1 MIRMKG
7 IRKEYRMGDSVLAA
21 LDGVDIHI
29 KPHEFVSIIG
39 PSGSG
44 KSTLMNIIGC
54 LDTADEGTYYLDGQE
69 IEAYTED
76 ELADIRGRKIGFV
89 FQQFNLLP
97 KLTAQ
102 ENVELPLIYQGMSAG
117 KRHARSEEVLE
128 RVGLL
133 DRMDHKP
140 TELSGGQQQRVAI
153 ARALAGRPS
162 LLLADEPTG
171 NLDSRTGADVMR
183 LFHARRED
191 RRADPARHP
200 HPRRARAR
208 TGGRKRGGD
217 LMQLA
222 QTVSMAFKAI
232 SGNKVRAFLTMLG
245 VIIGVMSV
253 IVLIAIGQGTTAS
266 VTESIA
272 SMGTNLLTVSI
283 QTRRVGMPG
292 GFGGF
297 GGGSSSG
304 KGTVILT
311 LDDILALEDDASIQ
325 CVSPTTSG
333 SLTVKAGSTNTTATV
348 MGVLPAYAQIVN
360 QGVQSGRYIIDADV
374 DNRSAVCVIGPD
386 LAEDLFGNT
395 NVVGNTL
402 HIDGRKFKIVGVL
415 ESKGTSMGGS
425 SDDRLILP
433 FTLAQRMLDSTTISS
448 IYISA
453 VDSASVDAAQD
464 VVERF
469 LYKKYQNDSTYSVM
483 NQTQMLET
491 ANETASTLSL
501 MLGGIAGI
509 SLLVGGIGIMNIMLV
524 SVTERT
530 REIGIRKAIG
540 AKRKNILLQFLIES
554 IVISGMGG
562 LLGLGAGYLLMR
574 LLEDVLGMTLTM
586 SAGVAELAIGFSMA
600 VGVIFGLYPA
610 DKASKLKPIDAL
622 HYD

>member
-1 MIRMKG
+1 
-7 IRKEYRMGDSVLAA
+7 
-21 LDGVDIHI
+21 
-29 KPHEFVSIIG
+29 
-39 PSGSG
+39 
-44 KSTLMNIIGC
+44 
-54 LDTADEGTYYLDGQE
+54 
-69 IEAYTED
+69 
-76 ELADIRGRKIGFV
+76 
-89 FQQFNLLP
+89 
-97 KLTAQ
+97 
-102 ENVELPLIYQGMSAG
+102 
-117 KRHARSEEVLE
+117 
-128 RVGLL
+128 
-133 DRMDHKP
+133 
-140 TELSGGQQQRVAI
+140 
-153 ARALAGRPS
+153 
-162 LLLADEPTG
+162 
-171 NLDSRTGADVMR
+171 
-183 LFHARRED
+183 
-191 RRADPARHP
+191 
-200 HPRRARAR
+200 
-208 TGGRKRGGD
+208 
-217 LMQLA
+217 MQLT

-266 VTESIA
+266 VTESIS

-283 QTRRVGMPG
+283 QTRRVGMGMPG

-297 GGGSSSG
+297 GGGSSS
-304 KGTVILT
+304 KGTVILK
-311 LDDILALEDDASIQ
+311 LDDILALEDDDSIQ
-325 CVSPTTSG
+325 YVSPTTSG
-333 SLTVKAGSTNTTATV
+333 SLTVKAGSTNTSATV
-348 MGVLPAYAQIVN
+348 MGVLPAYAKIVN

-415 ESKGTSMGGS
+415 ENKGTSMGGS
-425 SDDRLILP
+425 SDDSLILP

-453 VDSASVDAAQD
+453 VHSASVNAAQE
-464 VVERF
+464 VVENF

-540 AKRKNILLQFLIES
+540 AKRRNILLQFLIES

-562 LLGLGAGYLLMR
+562 LLGLGFGYLLMR
-574 LLEDVLGMTLTM
+574 VLEDALGMTLTM

-610 DKASKLKPIDAL
+610 NKASKLKPIDAL

>member
-1 MIRMKG
+1 
-7 IRKEYRMGDSVLAA
+7 
-21 LDGVDIHI
+21 
-29 KPHEFVSIIG
+29 
-39 PSGSG
+39 
-44 KSTLMNIIGC
+44 
-54 LDTADEGTYYLDGQE
+54 
-69 IEAYTED
+69 
-76 ELADIRGRKIGFV
+76 
-89 FQQFNLLP
+89 
-97 KLTAQ
+97 
-102 ENVELPLIYQGMSAG
+102 
-117 KRHARSEEVLE
+117 
-128 RVGLL
+128 
-133 DRMDHKP
+133 
-140 TELSGGQQQRVAI
+140 
-153 ARALAGRPS
+153 
-162 LLLADEPTG
+162 
-171 NLDSRTGADVMR
+171 
-183 LFHARRED
+183 
-191 RRADPARHP
+191 
-200 HPRRARAR
+200 
-208 TGGRKRGGD
+208 
-217 LMQLA
+217 MQLA

-253 IVLIAIGQGTTAS
+253 IVLIAIGHGTTAS

-283 QTRRVGMPG
+283 QTRRVGMGMP
-292 GFGGF
+292 GGF

-374 DNRSAVCVIGPD
+374 DNRSAVCVIGAD

-395 NVVGNTL
+395 KVVGNTL

-425 SDDRLILP
+425 SDDSLILP

-453 VDSASVDAAQD
+453 VDSASVDAAQE

-574 LLEDVLGMTLTM
+574 LLEDMLGMTLTM